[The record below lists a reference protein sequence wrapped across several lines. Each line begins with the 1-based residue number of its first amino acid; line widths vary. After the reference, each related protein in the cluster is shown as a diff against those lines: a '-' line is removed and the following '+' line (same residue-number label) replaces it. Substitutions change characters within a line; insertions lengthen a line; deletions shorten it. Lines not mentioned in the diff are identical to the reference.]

1 MKDWKKVGLTALA
14 GSLVATSAIAGA
26 VTVSGTANIT
36 YTANTG
42 AQDNAGIY
50 ATDENT
56 GVDGNRWGINKTL
69 AFSGSGELD
78 NGWTV
83 SVSQSLK
90 AGSTTGVGMTLDM
103 GDLGSIN
110 YEADTGARGIGK
122 IKDMIPTA
130 DEDVGNGL
138 DVNGSSTGGGLSG
151 TVSGGVKGFHYA
163 NTISDMVEVGVGYA
177 PKGGKGN
184 AQGGTSGA
192 GAVEPFTSAFVKLDP
207 IDGLEVGVGVGER
220 PAGNADAQQTDDF
233 MTVYGTYVYGP
244 LTFGL
249 QLSDVDTPGSTADD
263 EQTRWGILYAVNDE
277 ISLSYQDH
285 ENDDSTN
292 SVDEDAKGYSAS
304 YTSGGITFKVHR
316 NKGDNIGN
324 TASNTSEHTEVGVT
338 FAF

>member
-1 MKDWKKVGLTALA
+1 MKNWKKAGLTALA

-26 VTVSGTANIT
+26 VTVSGTANLT
-36 YTANTG
+36 YTRNSG
-42 AQDNAGIY
+42 AQDNAGN
-50 ATDENT
+50 AASDAET
-56 GVDGNRWGINKTL
+56 GNDGSRWGINKTL

-90 AGSTTGVGMTLDM
+90 AGTTNGVGMTLDM

-130 DEDVGNGL
+130 DEDVANGI
-138 DVNGSSTGGGLSG
+138 DVDGTGTAGGLSG

-163 NTISDMVEVGVGYA
+163 NTISDMVEIGVGYA
-177 PKGGKGN
+177 HKGAAGASN
-184 AQGGTSGA
+184 GGVTGA
-192 GAVEPFTSAFVKLDP
+192 GAGESYTSAFVKLDP
-207 IDGLEVGVGVGER
+207 IDGLEIGAGVGEG
-220 PAGNADAQQTDDF
+220 PASDAQKTKDYV
-233 MTVYGTYVYGP
+233 TVYGTYVYGP

-277 ISLSYQDH
+277 ISISYQDH

-304 YTSGGITFKVHR
+304 YTSGGVTFKVHR
-316 NKGDNIGN
+316 NKADNVGN
-324 TASNTSEHTEVGVT
+324 AASNTSEHTEVGVT

>member
-26 VTVSGTANIT
+26 VTVSGTANLT
-36 YTANTG
+36 YTANSG
-42 AQDNAGIY
+42 AQDNAGN
-50 ATDENT
+50 AAGDAET
-56 GVDGNRWGINKTL
+56 GNDGSRWGLNKSL

-83 SVSQSLK
+83 SVSQTLK
-90 AGSTTGVGMTLDM
+90 AGSTNGVGMTLDM
-103 GDLGSIN
+103 GDLGSID
-110 YEADTGARGIGK
+110 YQADTSARGIGK

-130 DEDVGNGL
+130 DEDVANGI
-138 DVNGSSTGGGLSG
+138 DVDGSGTAGGLSG
-151 TVSGGVKGFHYA
+151 QVNGGVKGFHYA
-163 NTISDMVEVGVGYA
+163 NTISDMVEIGVGYA
-177 PKGGKGN
+177 HKN
-184 AQGGTSGA
+184 AAGATQGSVTGA
-192 GAVEPFTSAFVKLDP
+192 GAGESYTSAFVKLDP
-207 IDGLEVGVGVGER
+207 IDGLEVGLGVGEG
-220 PAGNADAQQTDDF
+220 PAADAQKTKDYV
-233 MTVYGTYVYGP
+233 TVYGTYVYGP
-244 LTFGL
+244 VTFGL

-277 ISLSYQDH
+277 ISISYQDH